1 MTLDKLIDKEN
12 IPKHVAIIMDGN
24 GRWAKKKGN
33 NRLFGHKNGV
43 TAVKETTEAAAT
55 IGIKHLTL
63 YAFSTENWN
72 RPKMEVDGLMSLLVS
87 AIENES
93 KTLMKNQVRLTTIG
107 DTSQLPNN
115 VQIKLQDL
123 INKTSDN
130 KGLNLNL
137 ALNYSGKWDILNAV
151 QNITKAVKNDT
162 LDIEQINYDTISE
175 YLSTKNMPDP
185 DLLIRTSG
193 EYRLSNFLLWELAY
207 AEFIFTDTLWPDFRK
222 ENLYQ
227 AILDFQKRERRFGQI
242 SEQIINPN
250 KK

>member
-1 MTLDKLIDKEN
+1 MTLELQIDKNN
-12 IPKHVAIIMDGN
+12 IPLHVAIIMDGN
-24 GRWAKKKGN
+24 GRWAKQKGN

-43 TAVKETTEAAAT
+43 TAVRETTEAAAI

-72 RPKMEVDGLMSLLVS
+72 RPKLEVDGLMSLLIS

-93 KTLMKNQVRLTTIG
+93 KTLMKNNVRLTTIG
-107 DTSQLPNN
+107 DTSQLPVN
-115 VQIKLQDL
+115 VQSKLKS
-123 INKTSDN
+123 IITETENNS
-130 KGLNLNL
+130 GLNLNI

-151 QNITKAVKNDT
+151 KNIAADAIDKKIDVK
-162 LDIEQINYDTISE
+162 DITNDTISE
-175 YLSTKNMPDP
+175 YLSTNKLPDP

-222 ENLYQ
+222 DNLYQ